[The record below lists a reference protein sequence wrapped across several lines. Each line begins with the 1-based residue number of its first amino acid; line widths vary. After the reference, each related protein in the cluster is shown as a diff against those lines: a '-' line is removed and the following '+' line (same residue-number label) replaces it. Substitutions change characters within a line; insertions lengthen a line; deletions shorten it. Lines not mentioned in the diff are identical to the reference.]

1 MFLLGLLVYLFFRIF
16 PSHGQFFILIVQ
28 FNFDLC
34 FIVHKRAQCGKM
46 RFFFKD
52 FFSKSDQI
60 HSFYSFVTF
69 TEEIFNG
76 KLHFL
81 CCDLVLKKLRKLMD
95 LLRVTGK
102 NVCVINILQNSRCF
116 LLSLHEKN
124 VLWKKADSK
133 ATKYFVS
140 YQ

>member
-34 FIVHKRAQCGKM
+34 FIVHKRAQCAKM

-81 CCDLVLKKLRKLMD
+81 CCDLVLKKLMD